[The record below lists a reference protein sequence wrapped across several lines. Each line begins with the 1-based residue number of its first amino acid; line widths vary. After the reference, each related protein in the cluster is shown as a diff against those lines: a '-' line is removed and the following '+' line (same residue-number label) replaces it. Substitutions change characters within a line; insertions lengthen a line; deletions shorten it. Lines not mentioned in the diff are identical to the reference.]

1 VTELIMH
8 HHLVGPFW
16 GNLILIAVAGAVTLA
31 CFAAV
36 FWMLIH
42 PGEEDRNHPKY
53 EILRDAQGKEV

>member
-1 VTELIMH
+1 
-8 HHLVGPFW
+8 LVGPFW